1 MKNVMK
7 KIGGVVEGLIL
18 QAIGVYVGI
27 LVLFGDYWRF
37 LNPKFK
43 LLTGSTAAGL
53 IFAGTVVVF
62 NSNRRPRLSR
72 IIIFLLF
79 LRLLTIGMSGSIS
92 LVKGFSA
99 GLTGKDYTEE
109 SSRLMMD
116 GVEYIRI
123 NLAELNLLC
132 EKPEPEKIA
141 ERYVVRGIV
150 RKSQTLENLGQF
162 ALMRTAVFCCMADA
176 EALGFRVPYDRL
188 DELTDGQWVEVYGT
202 AKPLQNKLQ
211 DPALHTQGLLLSVL
225 SNSHYLVADKIVSIK
240 EPEIPFMFEFRKGEP
255 YAY

>member
-1 MKNVMK
+1 MK

-18 QAIGVYVGI
+18 QAIGVYAGI

-43 LLTGSTAAGL
+43 WLTGLTAAGL

-62 NSNRRPRLSR
+62 NPNRRPRLSR

-79 LRLLTIGMSGSIS
+79 LRLLTIGMSGSAS
-92 LVKGFSA
+92 FVKGFSA

-109 SSRLMMD
+109 SSRLMMND
-116 GVEYIRI
+116 VEYIKI
-123 NLAELNLLC
+123 NLAELYLLC

-150 RKSQTLENLGQF
+150 RQTQALDNLGQF

-176 EALGFRVPYDRL
+176 VALGFRVPYDRL
-188 DELTDGQWVEVYGT
+188 DELTNGQWVEVYGT
-202 AKPLQNKLQ
+202 LKPLRNKLQ
-211 DPALHTQGLLLSVL
+211 VPALHTQGLFLSVL
-225 SNSHYLVADKIVSIK
+225 SDSHCFVPDKIVPIK
-240 EPEIPFMFEFRKGEP
+240 EPEIPFMFAFRKGEP